1 MAWRRRFGSTV
12 TMEPRIAAFS
22 VSVTG
27 EGVSWVRRSA
37 MALVRRR
44 ESAES
49 LGEGRWRGQESRW
62 MEKRERAKAVARI
75 CEAAPC
81 VV

>member
-1 MAWRRRFGSTV
+1 M
-12 TMEPRIAAFS
+12 
-22 VSVTG
+22 
-27 EGVSWVRRSA
+27 RRSA

-62 MEKRERAKAVARI
+62 TEKRERAKAVARI